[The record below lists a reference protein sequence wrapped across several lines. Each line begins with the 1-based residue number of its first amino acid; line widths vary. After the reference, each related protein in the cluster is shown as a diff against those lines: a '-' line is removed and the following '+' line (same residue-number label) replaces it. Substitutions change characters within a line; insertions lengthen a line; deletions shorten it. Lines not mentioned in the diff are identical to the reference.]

1 MKIKRIK
8 IDDFGCLSGRS
19 FDLSPTFNL
28 VMGDN
33 ESGKSTLLA
42 FIKFIFYGLPRKTQ
56 ENAAE
61 RERSLSWS
69 NNTAAGSITFT
80 TDGGNTYTVE
90 RRVTRRMGEKRES
103 TSESIRIIDEA
114 TGLEVHKGEIPGELF
129 LGVPA
134 PVFESTCF
142 MRQAGVTSIN
152 ADDLGSA
159 LENILMSADES
170 LDLQR
175 SLDRLDGAR
184 KLLLHKNGKG
194 GSLYELE
201 CDVEDLSFRLSGA
214 KADYARILTKTDEVN
229 ERHREALEKR
239 RELDKLEDVYSAITK
254 AATVKRFDALHE
266 NENILKEI
274 ENEERALTESNSSK
288 DGFLPDA
295 DYTASLSSALSAYT
309 SAKSEC
315 EKAEKALYAVKAEK
329 EREEN
334 REVIKCPLSADEIR
348 SKGGA
353 DRICADVEASF
364 AAAEKKKS
372 SGKTFTV
379 GAVALIIV
387 GLAIGALALA
397 IPMMPLLFGGIG
409 CAAVGVAFALIGA
422 LSLTS
427 SKKLSEKAEKALSEL
442 SPDTDRSVK
451 ERISALRRVLLSSFE
466 KEGALRALDSKLAMA
481 SSAFELRLADLDGAE
496 KNAEALMNKWKRG
509 DGNISE
515 ALEGTISAA
524 REFISL
530 HREVSARLM
539 EAKSRTESL
548 KKELDGINEA
558 DLRARVPAAALEAYE
573 KGDEN
578 NVIRRR
584 KFCSDALRSMN
595 ERAHEAE
602 KELMRLENETENPA
616 RLSSMLEETKKK
628 YEAEKLK
635 YDAIILAAEALT
647 EAGENIRSSVSPLL
661 RKSAEEYM
669 ATLTGGKYSSM
680 GIGGDYSMT
689 ADTRPVDLLSA
700 GTKDSAYISLRLALL
715 DVIFTSE
722 RPFLAVDEALAQL
735 DDGRAAAALRL
746 LSSYCEGGGQC
757 ILFTCHTREEK
768 LMNGID
774 TAEKAEIIKL

>member
-1 MKIKRIK
+1 MKITNIK

-56 ENAAE
+56 ENVAE
-61 RERSLSWS
+61 RERSLSWNS
-69 NNTAAGSITFT
+69 NTAAGSITFT
-80 TDGGNTYTVE
+80 TDGGETYTVE

-103 TSESIRIIDEA
+103 SSESMRIIDEA
-114 TGLEVHKGEIPGELF
+114 TGLEVHKGAIPGELF

-152 ADDLGSA
+152 TDDLGSA

-170 LDLQR
+170 LDLQKA
-175 SLDRLDGAR
+175 LDRLDDAR
-184 KLLLHKNGKG
+184 KLLLHKNGKR

-201 CDVEDLSFRLSGA
+201 CDAQDLSFRLSCA
-214 KADYARILTKTDEVN
+214 KADYAKILSKTDEVN

-239 RELDKLEDVYSAITK
+239 RELDKLEDIYAAITK
-254 AATVKRFDALHE
+254 AATVKRFDALHQSE
-266 NENILKEI
+266 NHLEKI
-274 ENEERALTESNSSK
+274 ENEEKALTDSNSSK
-288 DGFLPDA
+288 EGFLPDA
-295 DYTASLSSALSAYT
+295 DYTAALSSALSAYT
-309 SAKSEC
+309 SAKSEF
-315 EKAEKALYAVKAEK
+315 EKAETALEAVKAEK
-329 EREEN
+329 ERENGKETDA
-334 REVIKCPLSADEIR
+334 CPLSADEIR

-353 DRICADVEASF
+353 DRICADIEDAFS
-364 AAAEKKKS
+364 AAEKKKN
-372 SGKTFTV
+372 SGKTFII

-409 CAAVGVAFALIGA
+409 CAAVGGA
-422 LSLTS
+422 LSFIGAFSLTTA
-427 SKKLSEKAEKALSEL
+427 KKLAEKAEKALSEI

-466 KEGALRALDSKLAMA
+466 REGALRALDSKLAMA
-481 SSAFELRLADLDGAE
+481 SSAYELRLNDLEAAE
-496 KNAEALMNKWKRG
+496 KRAVALMDKWRRADG
-509 DGNISE
+509 DITNALEKTISE
-515 ALEGTISAA
+515 A
-524 REFISL
+524 REFTAR
-530 HREVSARLM
+530 HREISVKLM

-669 ATLTGGKYSSM
+669 ADLTGGKYSSM

-689 ADTRPVDLLSA
+689 AGTRPVDLLSA
-700 GTKDSAYISLRLALL
+700 GTKDSAYMSLRLALL
-715 DVIFTSE
+715 DVIFRGE
-722 RPFLAVDEALAQL
+722 KPFLAVDEALAQL
-735 DDGRAAAALRL
+735 DDGRAEAALRL

-768 LMNGID
+768 LLADIIP
-774 TAEKAEIIKL
+774 TQIIKM